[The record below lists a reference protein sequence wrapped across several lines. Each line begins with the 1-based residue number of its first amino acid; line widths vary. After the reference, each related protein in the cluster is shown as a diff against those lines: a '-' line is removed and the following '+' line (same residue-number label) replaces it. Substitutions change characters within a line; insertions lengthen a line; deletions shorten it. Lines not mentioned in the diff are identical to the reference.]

1 MIIVNDLGKRYYTME
16 NISNLTLYNDG
27 MQKSM
32 QDKLFFLRHIKPDE
46 IDTIIDYG
54 CADGTL
60 LSLINNGW
68 KKIGIDMNHEMLQI
82 AQKKVDNGEFICENN
97 LPVIRTA
104 RPCMLNLS
112 SVLHE
117 IYSYGTQQ
125 DVETFWCA
133 LSQSNYKYIVIRD
146 LITDVNDDILANKQD
161 IEKIKNSKWNE
172 LIAEFEQ
179 NHGSIK
185 YQKNLLHFLLKY
197 KYTENWN
204 REVKENYFNLSVDEL
219 LEKIPNNYEVS
230 FVKTYCLPFVK
241 HSIERDFQINVHD
254 TTHIQ
259 LILKRKEN

>member
-1 MIIVNDLGKRYYTME
+1 ME
-16 NISNLTLYNDG
+16 NIKNLTIYNNG

-32 QDKLFFLRHIKPDE
+32 QDKLFFLSHIEPDE
-46 IDTIIDYG
+46 IDIIIDYG

-60 LSLINNGW
+60 LSLIDNGW
-68 KKIGIDMNHEMLQI
+68 NKIGIDMSHEMLQI

-104 RPCMLNLS
+104 RPCLLNLS
-112 SVLHE
+112 SVIHE

-125 DVETFWCA
+125 DIETFWSA

-146 LITDVNDDILANKQD
+146 LITDVNDDVLANDQD
-161 IEKIKNSKWNE
+161 IEKIKNSKWNK
-172 LIAEFEQ
+172 LITEFEQ

-219 LEKIPNNYEVS
+219 LEKIPNNYEIS
-230 FVKTYCLPFVK
+230 FIKTYCLPFVK
-241 HSIERDFQINVHD
+241 RSIKKDFQINVND

-259 LILKRKEN
+259 LILKRKES